1 MSGIA
6 RLGDGISHGG
16 NITSA
21 SSDIIIDG
29 LGAARIGD
37 QISCSQHG
45 PGVITGGASDI
56 RSDGQGLARIGDQCS
71 CGAVITGGASDS
83 IGS

>member
-6 RLGDGISHGG
+6 RLGDNISHGG

-21 SSDIIIDG
+21 SSDITIDG

-37 QISCSQHG
+37 QINCQIHG
-45 PGVITGGASDI
+45 PGVITGGSTDI
-56 RSDGQGLARIGDQCS
+56 LADGRGLARVGDQCS
-71 CGAVITGGASDS
+71 CGATITGGASDS
-83 IGS
+83 IGN

>member
-6 RLGDGISHGG
+6 RLGDNISHGG

-21 SSDIIIDG
+21 SSDIMVDG
-29 LGAARIGD
+29 RGAARIGD
-37 QISCSQHG
+37 QINCQQHG
-45 PGVITGGASDI
+45 PGTITGGSSDI
-56 RSDGQGLARIGDQCS
+56 QSDGRGLARVGDQCS